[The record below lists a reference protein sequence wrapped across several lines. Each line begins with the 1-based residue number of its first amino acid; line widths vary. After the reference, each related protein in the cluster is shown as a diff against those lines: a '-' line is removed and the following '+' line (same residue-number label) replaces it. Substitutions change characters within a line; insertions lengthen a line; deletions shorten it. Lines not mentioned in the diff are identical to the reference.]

1 MITASSR
8 SSLLRNRSLLAL
20 GLGHGV
26 VDYCAN
32 TLPLFYPLLV
42 TTLGLSYGSVAA
54 LSTVQ
59 TFASSLSQP
68 FFGWVSDRIGSRW
81 LASASVLAAGICI
94 ALAGFAPGYSSLVL
108 LVAMLGLAVGAWH
121 PQGAKNASIIGGA
134 WRTTSLSIYMVISNI
149 GLSAAP
155 LITAT
160 VLVPAGLRSTT
171 LLLVPGVVAAWM
183 VMGALRHIDAPA
195 TSKPVQGS
203 VAKDP
208 AVAWLGVAALG
219 VALIVRSWIEY
230 ALMALVP
237 LLYAARAEAPDQ
249 AGKVLFMM
257 LIMEGTG
264 TVVGGWMA
272 DSVGRRITLVLSYLF
287 LVPGVHFFLGASGSS
302 AFLMAMV
309 VGLLLGSPLTLTLA
323 AAQEVLPSRMGMV
336 SGIAI
341 SVAMVMGGV
350 GVGIQGALADR
361 MGLDASLE
369 TMVFGAA
376 LATVASWFIVT
387 RKR

>member
-1 MITASSR
+1 VIEVPSR

-42 TTLGLSYGSVAA
+42 ATLGLSYGSVAA

-68 FFGWVSDRIGSRW
+68 FFGWLSDRVGSRW
-81 LASASVLAAGICI
+81 LAAGSALFAGCCI
-94 ALAGFAPGYSSLVL
+94 ALAGFAPSYSALVL
-108 LVAMLGLAVGAWH
+108 LVALLGLAVGAWH
-121 PQGAKNASIIGGA
+121 PQGAKNASILGGQ
-134 WRTTSLSIYMVISNI
+134 WRTTSLSIYMVISNV

-160 VLVPAGLRSTT
+160 ILVPAGLRSTT
-171 LLLVPGVVAAWM
+171 LLLIPGALMAWM
-183 VMGALRHIDAPA
+183 LMGSLRHLDKQVMA
-195 TSKPVQGS
+195 KPVQAS
-203 VAKDP
+203 IAKAAP
-208 AVAWLGVAALG
+208 IAWLGVAALG
-219 VALIVRSWIEY
+219 VTLIVRSWIEY
-230 ALMALVP
+230 ALMALLP
-237 LLYAARAEAPDQ
+237 LLYAARAEASDQ
-249 AGKVLFMM
+249 AGKILFLM

-264 TVVGGWMA
+264 TMVGGWMA
-272 DSVGRRITLVLSYLF
+272 DTVGRRITLVLSFLF
-287 LVPGVHFFLGASGSS
+287 LVPGVHFFLGASGLS
-302 AFLMAMV
+302 AVLLAMA
-309 VGLLLGSPLTLTLA
+309 VGLLLGSPLSLTLA

-361 MGLDASLE
+361 MGLDASLQ

-376 LATVASWFIVT
+376 LATVASFFIVT
-387 RKR
+387 RRR